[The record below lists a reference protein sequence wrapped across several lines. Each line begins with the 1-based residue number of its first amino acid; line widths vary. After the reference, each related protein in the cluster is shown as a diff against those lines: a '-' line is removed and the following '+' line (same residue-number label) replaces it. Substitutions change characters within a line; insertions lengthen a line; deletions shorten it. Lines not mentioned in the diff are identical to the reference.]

1 MLLRYDEIGM
11 ILFVRFFFLHTCNP
25 GHYEKKNIENSTWNT
40 LDIFCCN
47 TSVFVF
53 LPSLTYSSVF
63 FFFFLDFF
71 SFLLSASLSD

>member
-47 TSVFVF
+47 K
-53 LPSLTYSSVF
+53 
-63 FFFFLDFF
+63 DFN
-71 SFLLSASLSD
+71 SDNAVELLSSIFNTTNISYQTIKR